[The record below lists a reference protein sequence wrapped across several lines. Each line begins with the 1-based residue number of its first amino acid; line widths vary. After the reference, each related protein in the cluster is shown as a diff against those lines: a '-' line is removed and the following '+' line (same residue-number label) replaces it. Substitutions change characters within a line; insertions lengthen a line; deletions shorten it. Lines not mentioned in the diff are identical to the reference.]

1 MKMMML
7 IALLLFVACEKNG
20 SQKETDTDL
29 SPDTGSLPAEED
41 ALLGD
46 EPAVPEDA
54 EDATVSDDAVL
65 EVDADEVMTE
75 EVIPEAEDTDE
86 MLPVD
91 EEAELPEEEA
101 ENDQTQPDDDLVPG
115 TASCREI
122 LTCSQACGADTTC
135 QQACYQSGSSIGKTR
150 YDAVTGCLSSNCGQP
165 SDPHEYL
172 SCAGEQCPDEISSCF
187 SEDFSL
193 PPYGNLNAGEET
205 FSHIY
210 DGDGDLESQIQ
221 DNPSGGVMQAF
232 FTGSYGS
239 QSDPIPYP
247 GTLTVAIAMHYA
259 PNGTDPASVIVRQ
272 ESAPQT
278 GTRNFVVRLIFPT
291 DAIGLG
297 FSGMNS
303 AVPGE
308 VKLMLFEKLDENNE
322 CLMAMSFGGVTFV
335 SDAQNTTAA
344 SGGSIRLGV
353 IDALLYHPTETPYGD
368 LSGEVA
374 EMTLCPIE

>member
-1 MKMMML
+1 MKMMTL

-20 SQKETDTDL
+20 TQKETDTDL
-29 SPDTGSLPAEED
+29 SPDTGSLPADED

-46 EPAVPEDA
+46 EPAGPEDE
-54 EDATVSDDAVL
+54 EDAVVSDDTVL
-65 EVDADEVMTE
+65 EEDADEVVPE
-75 EVIPEAEDTDE
+75 EIIPEAEETDE
-86 MLPVD
+86 MLPVE
-91 EEAELPEEEA
+91 EEAELPEEDI

-122 LTCSQACGADTTC
+122 LTCSQACGTDMDC
-135 QQACYQSGSSIGKTR
+135 QQTCYQNGSSIGKDR
-150 YDAVTGCLSSNCGQP
+150 YDAVTGCLLSNCVQS
-165 SDPHEYL
+165 SDPSEYL
-172 SCAGEQCPDEISSCF
+172 SCAGEQCPDEISNCF

-193 PPYGNLNAGEET
+193 PPYGTLNAGEET

-221 DNPSGGVMQAF
+221 DNPNGGVMQAF

-239 QSDPIPYP
+239 QGESIPYP

-259 PNGTDPASVIVRQ
+259 PNSTNPASVVVRQ

-291 DAIGLG
+291 DALGLG

-303 AVPGE
+303 AVPGD
-308 VKLMLFEKLDENNE
+308 VNLMLFEKVGDSE

-335 SDAQNTTAA
+335 SGAQNTTAA